1 MTLRR
6 CRYMSGKLVA
16 LLKRVGPSMGCL
28 GSSLS
33 SQPKPVA
40 TKNCESAEKSIVLD
54 GPLWCV
60 WRITDFPRIS
70 NSPHTGHLC
79 DQLADFTGNPR
90 APTAPATACSIS
102 PKRRPAVSAP
112 AQDRLRL
119 DDDQAVAPLGPPA
132 REQYPKQPIPKA
144 KAGATSSAALQYGD
158 LMAQRDPF
166 QQQRGAGSGFASG
179 DRDRPA
185 CRHRHEDR
193 LSPDVRNHQLIR
205 ADYVLRSHNAQ
216 VSIFRLPNE
225 SRVHYC

>member
-1 MTLRR
+1 M
-6 CRYMSGKLVA
+6 A
-16 LLKRVGPSMGCL
+16 CL

-33 SQPKPVA
+33 PQLKPVA

-54 GPLWCV
+54 GPLWCSRHPRAFYRFCSWRSIRTENEIGGRSCIIILACV

-193 LSPDVRNHQLIR
+193 LSPDVRNHQ
-205 ADYVLRSHNAQ
+205 
-216 VSIFRLPNE
+216 
-225 SRVHYC
+225 